1 MRKSCKAIIEKIS
14 IESGLEGGEGNKG
27 AAEAGAQV
35 DVTLE
40 AHDEHTSLEASGL
53 EIPSP
58 PSLRVGRCCCGQR
71 SGPNR

>member
-40 AHDEHTSLEASGL
+40 AHDEHTSGL
-53 EIPSP
+53 KIPSP
-58 PSLRVGRCCCGQR
+58 ASIRVGRCCCGQR